1 MFCRIHKFF
10 DCSLRLPLLS
20 AIKTISSA
28 YANIPMLF
36 SPSFTPSLSKAASQ
50 TTFSNTM
57 LNKTGDMASPCLSPV
72 VT

>member
-1 MFCRIHKFF
+1 MSFF
-10 DCSLRLPLLS
+10 YYLSLSLLS

-36 SPSFTPSLSKAASQ
+36 SPSFTPSLSRVAFL

-57 LNKTGDMASPCLSPV
+57 LNKHILIF
-72 VT
+72 